1 MHRRLTAGLMIA
13 MVAVALAA
21 PAAADGTGD
30 AFNDGDEIGA
40 GARDGGS
47 SARGGGSAGG
57 GGGSNPCRYER
68 LDEAGQD
75 AAQGLAD
82 GGWGQQPGTEDG
94 AFYRRICDTG
104 TGQTSASIVWL
115 PAPPAID
122 PQVLARQ
129 ALDRTPIPSPEI
141 RLNPPAGQD
150 QVVNVPTWMW
160 IDPTAWA
167 PVSATASAGSVT
179 VTATATPTSVSWDM
193 GNGDVVVCAG
203 PGTPYDHSASAEDQ
217 QSDCS
222 YTYRRSS
229 ASRPTGAFTMQV
241 TMTWGVTWTAT
252 GAPGGGSLG
261 VAQRT
266 TASPVRVAEIQAVNE

>member
-1 MHRRLTAGLMIA
+1 MHRGLTAGLL
-13 MVAVALAA
+13 ALATVVGLSS
-21 PAAADGTGD
+21 PAHADGSGD

-40 GARDGGS
+40 GAQ
-47 SARGGGSAGG
+47 AEAPGGGRSSG
-57 GGGSNPCRYER
+57 GGGSNPCHYELMDDR
-68 LDEAGQD
+68 GQQ

-82 GGWGQQPGTEDG
+82 GGWGQEPGSGPG
-94 AFYRRICDTG
+94 AFYRKICDIG
-104 TGQTSASIVWL
+104 NGQTSASIVWL
-115 PAPPAID
+115 PDPAID
-122 PQVLARQ
+122 PEALAEQ
-129 ALDRTPIPSPEI
+129 ALDRTPIPTPEI

-203 PGTPYDHSASAEDQ
+203 PGTPYDNTATSAVQ
-217 QSDCS
+217 QSDCT

-229 ASRPTGAFTMQV
+229 ASRATGAFTMQV

-266 TASPVRVAEIQAVNE
+266 TTSPVRVAEIQAVNE